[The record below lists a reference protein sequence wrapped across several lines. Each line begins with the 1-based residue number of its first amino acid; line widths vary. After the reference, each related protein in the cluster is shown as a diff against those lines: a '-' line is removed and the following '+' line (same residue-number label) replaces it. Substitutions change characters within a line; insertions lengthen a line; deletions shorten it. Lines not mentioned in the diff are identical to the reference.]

1 MGGAW
6 PKPYTLNP
14 KQPRRKW
21 GGHGLDAAARLQ
33 DLIRGLRRSQ
43 KVSVVDTAEA
53 LSALRDLCSAS
64 GSLGSAEGDGGCK
77 GVIDSSEGYLLSEAR
92 RQFLGG
98 L

>member
-1 MGGAW
+1 M
-6 PKPYTLNP
+6 
-14 KQPRRKW
+14 
-21 GGHGLDAAARLQ
+21 
-33 DLIRGLRRSQ
+33 
-43 KVSVVDTAEA
+43 SVVDTAEA